1 MDASFAYDPLD
12 YYKEYLKPTHE
23 KNVSDYFDELTR
35 LSGVD
40 VLENRKTVREYRDK
54 EKQIE
59 KLKNRLF
66 WLKFLRV
73 SLFVLSGILILLSL
87 LEVISFYISLP
98 VSILA
103 VLSVFVWLNKKIGG
117 FDKTLE
123 NENAAL
129 NALYQK
135 ALLEMA
141 PLNNLFSESAT
152 LSLFEKTNPHFKFS
166 KNFSYK
172 TARDLRENYDMPEY
186 DDDNVSVLD
195 TLSGYYND
203 NPFVYLRRLIHTLG
217 EGVYYG
223 YRTIS
228 WTEYYRD
235 ANGKTRTRVRTQT
248 LRASVVK
255 PKPYYH
261 VDTCLH
267 FGAQAAPDLSFSREG
282 KNINRKSDGAI
293 ERMVKSGEK
302 KLKRR
307 SEKAIG
313 RGDSFVGMTNT
324 EFDVLFGATDRDH
337 EVQFR
342 LMFTPLAQT
351 SIVELVLSDD
361 TYGDDFN
368 FYKRRRDNVIRTHH
382 AQNWSMETLPERYK
396 SFSYDEAREKFL
408 SFNNEYFKSVY
419 FDFAPLLAVP
429 AYHEDVRVEK
439 KEIEKGKQAYADE
452 EYEAIANALG
462 ASGFAHLLNNSNI
475 ILKAKYL
482 SKNGDEEKISV
493 TAHSYATRNCV
504 DTVMVLGG
512 DGRLHA
518 VAVPWVEYIPVS
530 NESLMFTKIEP
541 KKNVEKGAKSQTVKD
556 KILAYVKAD

>member
-12 YYKEYLKPTHE
+12 YYKEHLKPTHE
-23 KNVSDYFDELTR
+23 QNVREYFENITR
-35 LSGVD
+35 LSAID
-40 VLENRKTVREYRDK
+40 VEQNRKTVREYNGK
-54 EKQIE
+54 LKQIE

-73 SLFVLSGILILLSL
+73 SLFVISGILLLFSL
-87 LEVISFYISLP
+87 LEQVSYLISLP
-98 VSILA
+98 VLA
-103 VLSVFVWLNKKIGG
+103 VSLLFVFLWLNKKIGG

-123 NENAAL
+123 NENAAAR
-129 NALYQK
+129 ALYEK
-135 ALLEMA
+135 ALSQMA

-152 LSLFEKTNPHFKFS
+152 LSLFEKTNPNFKFS
-166 KNFSYK
+166 KNLSYK
-172 TARDLRENYDMPEY
+172 TARDFRENYDMPEY
-186 DDDNVSVLD
+186 DDENVSVLD

-217 EGVYYG
+217 EGVYHG

-235 ANGKTRTRVRTQT
+235 SNGRSRTRLRTQT

-282 KNINRKSDGAI
+282 TNVNQKSDAAI
-293 ERMVKSGEK
+293 DRLVKQGEK

-307 SEKAIG
+307 SEKAIS

-324 EFDVLFGATDRDH
+324 EFDVLFAATDRDH

-351 SIVELVLSDD
+351 SMVELILSDD
-361 TYGDDFN
+361 TYGDDFS

-396 SFSYDEAREKFL
+396 SFSYDEAKDKFFT
-408 SFNNEYFKSVY
+408 FNNEYFKSVY

-429 AYHEDVRVEK
+429 AYHEQLRAQTTEVDT
-439 KEIEKGKQAYADE
+439 GAQFYADE
-452 EYEAIANALG
+452 EYEAMANAIG
-462 ASGFAHLLNNSNI
+462 ASNFAHLLNNSNI
-475 ILKAKYL
+475 ILKAKFH
-482 SKNGDEEKISV
+482 SKRGNEEKISV
-493 TAHSYATRNCV
+493 VAHSYATRDRF

-512 DGRLHA
+512 DGRMHA
-518 VAVPWVEYIPVS
+518 VTVPWVEYIPVS
-530 NESLMFTKIEP
+530 NESPMFTKI
-541 KKNVEKGAKSQTVKD
+541 ST
-556 KILAYVKAD
+556 